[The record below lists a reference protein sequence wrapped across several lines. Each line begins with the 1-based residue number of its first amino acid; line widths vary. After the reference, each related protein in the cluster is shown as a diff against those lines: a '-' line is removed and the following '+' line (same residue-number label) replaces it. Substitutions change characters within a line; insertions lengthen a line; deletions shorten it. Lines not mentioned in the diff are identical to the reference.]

1 MRRMLLTALAIATLV
16 SSGIL
21 LQRAAVKAHAP
32 APVTDAKAT
41 DAGFFQ
47 LAANVCGPGGCVP
60 VQVRRLDKH
69 QIHKAIT
76 TTTAPPSLQQTLPP
90 QLMRPSVLPGLPHTI
105 S

>member
-1 MRRMLLTALAIATLV
+1 MLLTALAVAIFV

-21 LQRAAVKAHAP
+21 LQRAAIKAHPPAP

-47 LAANVCGPGGCVP
+47 LAANVCGVSGCVA
-60 VQVRRLDKH
+60 VQVKRLDKH
-69 QIHKAIT
+69 QLHK
-76 TTTAPPSLQQTLPP
+76 TAPAQTTPQTLPHG
-90 QLMRPSVLPGLPHTI
+90 LPGSI

>member
-1 MRRMLLTALAIATLV
+1 MRRMLLTAVAIAIFV

-21 LQRAAVKAHAP
+21 LQRAAIKAHPP

-47 LAANVCGPGGCVP
+47 LAANVCGAGGGCFA
-60 VQVRRLDKH
+60 VQVKRLDKH
-69 QIHKAIT
+69 QLHKT
-76 TTTAPPSLQQTLPP
+76 TPAQTTPQTLHG
-90 QLMRPSVLPGLPHTI
+90 LPGSI

>member
-1 MRRMLLTALAIATLV
+1 MRRMLLTALAVAIFV

-21 LQRAAVKAHAP
+21 LQRAAIKAHPP

-47 LAANVCGPGGCVP
+47 LAANVCGVSGCVA
-60 VQVRRLDKH
+60 VQVKRLDKH
-69 QIHKAIT
+69 QLHKTPQT
-76 TTTAPPSLQQTLPP
+76 TPLTLPHG
-90 QLMRPSVLPGLPHTI
+90 LPGSI